1 MLKKRKREFEQQIDE
16 CYDKARAKLRV
27 KLNPRKKK
35 KLMFC
40 FMLHCR
46 LTQSF
51 QRDEDVLVHV
61 NLIEIGRQPNRNR
74 EVGKVWQDNA
84 CSNWDGRHFGA
95 TALQ

>member
-1 MLKKRKREFEQQIDE
+1 MLKKRKREFEQKIDE

-35 KLMFC
+35 KLMIC

-51 QRDEDVLVHV
+51 
-61 NLIEIGRQPNRNR
+61 
-74 EVGKVWQDNA
+74 
-84 CSNWDGRHFGA
+84 
-95 TALQ
+95 